1 MDSVE
6 LLKKLISFNSVT
18 PNDDGAFEFIKSYLP
33 DFETIET
40 EKEGIKNL
48 FLYKKFGQG
57 KHICFAG
64 HIDVVPAGGEWNS
77 DPFCATEKEGV
88 IYGRGAADMKGGV
101 AAFLY
106 ALKHTAEFDGTLSAL
121 LTSDEEGDAVYGTA
135 LMLERLKEIGFLP
148 DFCLVAEPTCEAIFG
163 DTIKVGRR
171 GSING
176 KLKII
181 GRGGHAA
188 YPEKAISPIVLVS
201 KILPKLADISLDDGD
216 EYFAPSKLVVT
227 DIKGGYGKHN
237 VIPSEV
243 EILFNIR
250 NSTATDVN
258 KVEEFLKIVC
268 NDIGISSVEI
278 SMSQSS
284 NSFVID
290 KNEKAMLYFELL
302 SKCIENAAGITPQA
316 STAGGTS
323 DARFVAKYGIDVLEF
338 GVRNESIHAPNENV
352 TVNEITKL
360 TNIFSD
366 FIKSLS
372 AL

>member
-40 EKEGIKNL
+40 EKEGVKNL

-77 DPFCATEKEGV
+77 DPFCAIEKEGV

-101 AAFLY
+101 AAFLN
-106 ALKHTAEFDGTLSAL
+106 AVKSTAKFNGTLSIL
-121 LTSDEEGDAVYGTA
+121 LTSDEEGDAIYGTV
-135 LMLERLKEIGFLP
+135 LMLEKLKELNILP
-148 DFCLVAEPTCEAIFG
+148 DFCLVAEPTCETVFG

-188 YPEKAISPIVLVS
+188 YPEKAISPIVLIS
-201 KILPKLADISLDDGD
+201 KVLPKLADANLDNGD
-216 EYFAPSKLVVT
+216 EYFAPSRFVVT
-227 DIKGGYGKHN
+227 DIKSGYGKHN

-243 EILFNIR
+243 EMLFNVR
-250 NSTATDVN
+250 NSTATDVQ
-258 KVEEFLKIVC
+258 KVEDFIKKSCTDL
-268 NDIGISSVEI
+268 EI
-278 SMSQSS
+278 ANMELSISQSS

-290 KNEKAMLYFELL
+290 KNEKAMKYFELL
-302 SKCIENAAGITPQA
+302 LKCVESTTSITPKA

-323 DARFVAKYGIDVLEF
+323 DARFIAKFGIDVLEF

-352 TVNEITKL
+352 KTKEIIDL
-360 TNIFSD
+360 TDIFFD
-366 FIKSLS
+366 FIKRLDT
-372 AL
+372 L

>member
-1 MDSVE
+1 VDSVE

-18 PNDDGAFEFIKSYLP
+18 PNDGGAFEFIKSYLP
-33 DFETIET
+33 DFEIIEA
-40 EKEGIKNL
+40 EKEGVKNL
-48 FLYKKFGQG
+48 FLYKKFGDG

-77 DPFCATEKEGV
+77 DPFCALEQDGV
-88 IYGRGAADMKGGV
+88 VYGRGAADMKGGV

-106 ALKHTAEFDGTLSAL
+106 TLKHTAEFNGTLSAL
-121 LTSDEEGDAVYGTA
+121 LTSDEEGDAIYGTV
-135 LMLERLKEIGFLP
+135 LMLEKLKELNFLP
-148 DFCLVAEPTCEAIFG
+148 DFCLVAEPTCEAVFG

-188 YPEKAISPIVLVS
+188 YPEKAVSPIVLVS
-201 KILPKLADISLDDGD
+201 KILPKLADVTLDNGD
-216 EYFAPSKLVVT
+216 KYFAPSKFVVT

-250 NSTATDVN
+250 NSTATDAQR
-258 KVEEFLKIVC
+258 VEKFIK
-268 NDIGISSVEI
+268 DICQTEGMANIELSI
-278 SMSQSS
+278 SQSS

-290 KNEKAMLYFELL
+290 NNERAMKYFELL
-302 SKCIENAAGITPQA
+302 LRCVESTTHITPNA

-323 DARFVAKYGIDVLEF
+323 DARFIAKYGIDVLEF

-352 TVNEITKL
+352 NVKEILDL
-360 TNIFSD
+360 TNIFSE
-366 FIKSLS
+366 FIKRLDT
-372 AL
+372 L

>member
-77 DPFCATEKEGV
+77 DPFCATEKDGV

-106 ALKHTAEFDGTLSAL
+106 ALKHTTEFEGTLSAL
-121 LTSDEEGDAVYGTA
+121 LTSDEEGDAVYGTV

-250 NSTATDVN
+250 NSTATDTR
-258 KVEEFLKIVC
+258 KVEKYIKDICETQGI
-268 NDIGISSVEI
+268 IGIELLV
-278 SMSQSS
+278 SQSS

-290 KNEKAMLYFELL
+290 KTEKAMKYFELL
-302 SKCIENAAGITPQA
+302 LKCVESTTNITPKA

-323 DARFVAKYGIDVLEF
+323 DARFIAKYGIDVLEF

-352 TVNEITKL
+352 KVKEILDL
-360 TNIFSD
+360 TDIFSD
-366 FIKSLS
+366 FIKRLHT
-372 AL
+372 L